1 MELVNGE
8 KGQDREDGDN
18 RQEGGKEDRVFSI
31 FTHTETVIE
40 AVVYSACAK
49 LEAVVQTRTCGVG
62 GDVKGSPGGI
72 RCTEEQDGSLLKFFW
87 EVELVDEEAS
97 HKSQGPD
104 RSGNYSSDEEGARL
118 LPHHAGNEDGR

>member
-49 LEAVVQTRTCGVG
+49 LEAVVQTQTGRVG
-62 GDVKGSPGGI
+62 GDAEGSPGGI
-72 RCTEEQDGSLLKFFW
+72 WCTEEQDGSLLKFFW
-87 EVELVDEEAS
+87 EVELVE
-97 HKSQGPD
+97 
-104 RSGNYSSDEEGARL
+104 
-118 LPHHAGNEDGR
+118 